1 MTNPHAGIRTA
12 AVLAQI
18 PADGSPVAIRDIA
31 SVLGARS
38 SGEISG
44 HMTHLHRTGKIR
56 DQASTAEQLR
66 VSAAIAMAL
75 SPALRVLIVREG
87 SLLDS
92 TSLAML
98 AEMAAEKDFVVL
110 CETVDES
117 GQVGIYI
124 EDGSIA
130 AVNGQAV
137 PA

>member
-56 DQASTAEQLR
+56 RLSRGVWQRIVAPVGEVAS
-66 VSAAIAMAL
+66 
-75 SPALRVLIVREG
+75 
-87 SLLDS
+87 
-92 TSLAML
+92 
-98 AEMAAEKDFVVL
+98 
-110 CETVDES
+110 
-117 GQVGIYI
+117 
-124 EDGSIA
+124 
-130 AVNGQAV
+130 
-137 PA
+137 